1 MSKYNSKLA
10 VIGTGGWGKNHVR
23 VLNELGVLQA
33 VCDSDKNRIQN
44 ISKKY
49 KINITIDPKTIL

>member
-1 MSKYNSKLA
+1 MSRYNLKLA

-33 VCDSDKNRIQN
+33 VCDSDENRIQN
-44 ISKKY
+44 MSK
-49 KINITIDPKTIL
+49 NL